1 MIPVHL
7 AQGDI
12 RLARGNGRARSFD
25 RTLEKSAGGAE
36 GSRGRGEGMQGDGE
50 KFTSEYAID
59 VQTKRRFSALAIAP
73 LVIGAYIY
81 DILSLPAT
89 TT

>member
-50 KFTSEYAID
+50 KFTSEYAA
-59 VQTKRRFSALAIAP
+59 RRRAESGFSRA
-73 LVIGAYIY
+73 
-81 DILSLPAT
+81 
-89 TT
+89 